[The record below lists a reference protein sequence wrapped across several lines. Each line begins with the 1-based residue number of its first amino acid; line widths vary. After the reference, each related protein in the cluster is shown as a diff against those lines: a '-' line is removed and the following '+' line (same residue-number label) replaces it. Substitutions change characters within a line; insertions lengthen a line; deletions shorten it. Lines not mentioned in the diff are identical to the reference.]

1 MKKLMALQTQS
12 APTLSSC
19 RDDISPAVEQLYQK
33 MTAKKAEERFQ
44 SMSEVVTAIEHC
56 MSPAAQSG
64 HLPSLTQDAS
74 LQAFLEGQS
83 DSSVTILKPS
93 DETIKDEDIAIQ
105 ETYVSDVLGGTD
117 PTMPPT
123 MTGRRHPKSK
133 TSKAGW
139 LADKKIMYGVGG
151 GVALFLLV
159 LIFITIGGSDDKTT
173 SPTSTQTES
182 ITRSES
188 TTTSNGEDRT
198 PFSSNRAKV
207 FDGVDDYVEIPELS
221 LDDLPLPEPLTIE
234 LKVRADSIQNSANVL
249 TWMGD
254 HWIAV
259 YQFVDPEGNNSWG
272 VGRRTED
279 GSEMVR
285 ALNTVNVGE
294 WIDLAAVWDGQEF
307 QLFLDGVPQETVPQS
322 FNMQPLQGGL
332 FIGGAPDEKL
342 AGHEGGRWFH
352 GAVRELR
359 ITHRAL
365 YSEGYQPE
373 HQFSKSPETLALYQ
387 FGLDGQNIGVTWVNQ
402 LALSSERVKKH
413 ALLFNGGEDRVEIPT
428 LLPPQGSLTV
438 ELWIKPRMTANGLI
452 AMADGDFAYS
462 LWHST
467 NTEGFSRK
475 ANATKASAARGDRLY
490 EEAKDR
496 WTHYAGVWDGSK
508 LYYFVNGKRVGEE
521 DGAAPMSF
529 KFRGTRLGMAEAEKW
544 GKPSSLNFNGEMHE
558 VRISE
563 TARYLSDFTPPKHFT
578 KEEDTL
584 ALYYFDEGSGDV
596 LKDSSGNGHDGQIVG
611 ATWVNADGSQ
621 IEPNPNYALRFDG
634 VDDHVEI
641 PDLKFDPSAPLTY
654 EAWCDISPNKPAEQA
669 PLDPLFATNSLS
681 ELGAG
686 YVLIYDRDNNSYW
699 MAHQNLQGQ
708 SAVSNQLFIK
718 DVEAAELHHVAA
730 VWTPTEKRIYLDGQL
745 VARGADPLPR
755 LETAYTDIGEVPTI
769 GRATLLHNS
778 LERFFKGRI
787 SEIRISESA
796 KYADDFT
803 PQQNLSKDDDALILY
818 HFDEGSGSILNDHSG
833 NNHHGTI
840 HGATWVNADGSPIEQ
855 TEDPYRIDREVAEW
869 VLSMPGKNSHQIE
882 VFLESG
888 HQRVLKQGDPLPAE
902 PFSIFSLKISGQTLN
917 SQNMERISRLP
928 RLAFLDFWDC
938 KLEDDALRELS
949 HPVLGE
955 LSLGNAEMNL
965 SGLGWHASLP
975 NLSQLTLDTDQV
987 DDQWEFLERLPSLTG
1002 ISFYGNS
1009 LPDLKPLSQFPKL
1022 RMLKFYNLQST
1033 PELVT
1038 LSKENPN
1045 LTISVGDS
1053 DTYDLI
1059 GNIAES
1065 EGIRTLVGNNIPIK
1079 IYNPRTRKVHT
1090 ISSVAQLADHP
1101 DYHSARTKKLPDGC
1115 RLTPEDL
1122 NAWDLLSGPIQNVHT
1137 TGLQNADGFCAVLA
1151 SRKELANLSLTG
1163 SDLTDAGLKHLE
1175 SLVGLRYLRV
1185 EGTAV
1190 SKEAIASF
1198 KHRVPGCGVASDF
1211 GVFQPEH
1218 RFPPTSSEN
1227 DYALSFDGVN
1237 DFVEISSLKFDDFGT
1252 DSQQPFTVE
1261 FDYKPSK
1268 FIESQSN
1275 QYLISRFPIGIY
1287 INGSNQVSCFLNSE
1301 TPTGKGLA
1309 YAITFPQLELGTK
1322 YRLALVYDGES
1333 LNTFLNGKK
1342 QNISVYRSEGSVTT
1356 KYEGPIT
1363 IRRRPSLATQSTYL
1377 GCSIDVK
1384 GNISRFAPGLLDEV
1398 HFSNVARHHEDYTP
1412 QTRLE
1417 ADEHTLTLY
1426 HFDEGE
1432 GDVLKDSSSNGHDGK
1447 IIGAKWINAEETP
1460 VVEPLS
1466 SKPLPANTP
1475 FTAEQAKEHQQAWAE
1490 YLGVTVEKSFDLGD
1504 GKTLEMVLIP
1514 PGEFLMGSPAAEI
1527 EAISA

>member
-1 MKKLMALQTQS
+1 MSDDDIAKVLETMTPAPETAEDFVKALVKEKHLTKFQAKLIAAGKGKSLTLGTYLIKDKIGAGGMGQVYLAVHSRMKREVALKVLPPQLVKNNDAVQRFHREVQAAAQLNHKNIVTAFDANDDKGTHFLVMERVKGKDLSTTVKENGAFSVDLALNVIQQAAEGLMYAHDQGIIHRDIKPANLLLDEEGVVKILDIGLARIESPGDADDGGGLTSTGMVMGTVDFMAPEQALDTRTADARSDIYSLGCSLFYLLTKRPLFTDDTVMKKLMALQTQS

-285 ALNTVNVGE
+285 AHNTVNVGE

-490 EEAKDR
+490 EETKDR

-529 KFRGTRLGMAEAEKW
+529 KFRGTHLGMAEAEKW

-584 ALYYFDEGSGDV
+584 ALYYFDEGAGDV

-949 HPVLGE
+949 HPVLG
-955 LSLGNAEMNL
+955 GPM
-965 SGLGWHASLP
+965 
-975 NLSQLTLDTDQV
+975 
-987 DDQWEFLERLPSLTG
+987 G
-1002 ISFYGNS
+1002 ISRTIAI
-1009 LPDLKPLSQFPKL
+1009 PDW
-1022 RMLKFYNLQST
+1022 NLI
-1033 PELVT
+1033 L
-1038 LSKENPN
+1038 
-1045 LTISVGDS
+1045 
-1053 DTYDLI
+1053 
-1059 GNIAES
+1059 
-1065 EGIRTLVGNNIPIK
+1065 
-1079 IYNPRTRKVHT
+1079 
-1090 ISSVAQLADHP
+1090 
-1101 DYHSARTKKLPDGC
+1101 
-1115 RLTPEDL
+1115 
-1122 NAWDLLSGPIQNVHT
+1122 W
-1137 TGLQNADGFCAVLA
+1137 
-1151 SRKELANLSLTG
+1151 
-1163 SDLTDAGLKHLE
+1163 
-1175 SLVGLRYLRV
+1175 
-1185 EGTAV
+1185 
-1190 SKEAIASF
+1190 
-1198 KHRVPGCGVASDF
+1198 
-1211 GVFQPEH
+1211 
-1218 RFPPTSSEN
+1218 
-1227 DYALSFDGVN
+1227 
-1237 DFVEISSLKFDDFGT
+1237 
-1252 DSQQPFTVE
+1252 
-1261 FDYKPSK
+1261 
-1268 FIESQSN
+1268 
-1275 QYLISRFPIGIY
+1275 
-1287 INGSNQVSCFLNSE
+1287 
-1301 TPTGKGLA
+1301 
-1309 YAITFPQLELGTK
+1309 
-1322 YRLALVYDGES
+1322 
-1333 LNTFLNGKK
+1333 
-1342 QNISVYRSEGSVTT
+1342 
-1356 KYEGPIT
+1356 
-1363 IRRRPSLATQSTYL
+1363 
-1377 GCSIDVK
+1377 
-1384 GNISRFAPGLLDEV
+1384 
-1398 HFSNVARHHEDYTP
+1398 
-1412 QTRLE
+1412 
-1417 ADEHTLTLY
+1417 
-1426 HFDEGE
+1426 
-1432 GDVLKDSSSNGHDGK
+1432 
-1447 IIGAKWINAEETP
+1447 
-1460 VVEPLS
+1460 
-1466 SKPLPANTP
+1466 
-1475 FTAEQAKEHQQAWAE
+1475 
-1490 YLGVTVEKSFDLGD
+1490 
-1504 GKTLEMVLIP
+1504 
-1514 PGEFLMGSPAAEI
+1514 
-1527 EAISA
+1527 